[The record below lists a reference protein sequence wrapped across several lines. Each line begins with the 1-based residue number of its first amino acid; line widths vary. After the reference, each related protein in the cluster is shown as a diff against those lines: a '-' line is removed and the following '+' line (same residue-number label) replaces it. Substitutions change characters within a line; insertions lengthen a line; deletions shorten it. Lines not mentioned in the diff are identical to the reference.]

1 MPKCYPVYS
10 VGYKENLI
18 PIQQYLSKFKNLTA
32 IGRYGSFKYNNQ
44 DHSILMGLLA
54 AENIFLDKK
63 HNLWDINTDYEYHEK
78 SLITATGLKII
89 NNKY

>member
-1 MPKCYPVYS
+1 
-10 VGYKENLI
+10 
-18 PIQQYLSKFKNLTA
+18 
-32 IGRYGSFKYNNQ
+32 
-44 DHSILMGLLA
+44 MGLLA